1 MALFTRTALTVES
14 PDPSQGGG
22 AAAISGA
29 NSDGFDDG
37 VSVSSSGGGPT
48 DTERKTGRWRDF
60 GAQIANVVKIELK
73 YNFDWNWDAVADLG
87 DEGSCS
93 SILSFFFADLGDSG
107 GAGPLNG
114 PGGGHDE
121 NSDSDIG
128 SATITLPNNTDL
140 ANFQVQCEMF
150 AEAESGISGSSGS
163 ADASVNMIITNLR
176 IEITTAPPAVIFG
189 VM

>member
-1 MALFTRTALTVES
+1 MAVFTRTALTVET

-22 AAAISGA
+22 ASPISGA
-29 NSDGFDDG
+29 AAGGFDDG

-60 GAQIANVVKIELK
+60 GAQLANVVKIELK
-73 YNFDWNWDAVADLG
+73 YDFDWSWNAIADLE

-150 AEAESGISGSSGS
+150 AEAESGSSGSSGS
-163 ADASVNMIITNLR
+163 ASADVSMTITNLR
-176 IEITTAPPAVIFG
+176 VVITTAEPAVIFG
-189 VM
+189 MM